1 MEKTPTQRA
10 KVVAEAKLCFSCLPD
25 KNMFRQCPSPR
36 KCRKDGCNS
45 SQNTLLHGDERVFP
59 AKPST
64 NSYINNSKSIAGTSR
79 PPTCQQ
85 QPSKTT
91 TLSSLT
97 DVNGLL
103 QVTELKLIIS
113 SGTNTTALDLC
124 DTACDKSNVSDSLED
139 KLGLQGTALKLT
151 FKGTNTEEL
160 IDTKLVQLAVTPH
173 KDQDFEAFT
182 VRPYVR

>member
-1 MEKTPTQRA
+1 MEKTPTQIA
-10 KVVAEAKLCFSCLPD
+10 KVVAEGKLCFFCLRD
-25 KNMFRQCPSPR
+25 KQMFRQCKSSR

-45 SQNTLLHGDERVFP
+45 SHNTLLHGDERDFP

-64 NSYINNSKSIAGTSR
+64 NSYINNSKSIEGTGR
-79 PPTCQQ
+79 PPTVQQ

-97 DVNGLL
+97 DVKGLI
-103 QVTELKLIIS
+103 QVTELKMINS
-113 SGTNTTALDLC
+113 SGTNTTALVLC
-124 DTACDKSNVSDSLED
+124 DTACNKSRVSDSLAD

-160 IDTKLVQLAVTPH
+160 IDTKLVQLAVTPQ
-173 KDQDFEAFT
+173 KDKT
-182 VRPYVR
+182 SKHLLYVPT